1 MEKAEVMGYLG
12 EEHLGEQRNSMAALR
27 ELSRV
32 LTSFVQLPWVAQGSR
47 ICLQCRKMWDMH
59 SAEIDALL
67 EKIAY

>member
-12 EEHLGEQRNSMAALR
+12 EEHLGEQRNPMAAFR

-47 ICLQCRKMWDMH
+47 ICLQCRKMWV
-59 SAEIDALL
+59 
-67 EKIAY
+67 